1 MSSINTNIASMTALQ
16 TLKTV
21 QGSLTDTQG
30 RVSTG
35 LKVQSAK
42 DNAAYYSIAQTMRGD
57 SAAFNALSEN
67 LSIAGASVSVARQ
80 GVEEVGKLAKQI
92 LERVSFAQADKSVD
106 KELIQKEITGLV
118 EQVKTTISQATYNG
132 QSLLDWVGVPGTPEP
147 ADSVTVVTGIT
158 REGGAFSTTNFT
170 FTKFN
175 GEDIVTLLSNI
186 DVTAATDAA
195 ALDALMGSVETG
207 IKVITG
213 AEAEFGMAE
222 KRIENQQAFIS
233 KLVDKFDTG
242 VGALVDADMNK
253 EAARLSALQV
263 QEQLATQA
271 LSIANQAP
279 QSILSLFR

>member
-1 MSSINTNIASMTALQ
+1 MASIITNNASMTALQ

-21 QGSLTDTQG
+21 QGNLTDTQS

-80 GVEEVGKLAKQI
+80 GTEELGKITKQI
-92 LERVSFAQADKSVD
+92 MEKVSLAQAYESVD
-106 KELIQKEITGLV
+106 RALIQKDIEDLV
-118 EQVKTTISQATYNG
+118 DQLNSTISQTSYNG
-132 QSLLDWVGVPGTPEP
+132 QSMIDGT
-147 ADSVTVVTGIT
+147 DTVTVVTGVT
-158 REGGAFSTTNFT
+158 REGGSFKTTNFT
-170 FTKFN
+170 FNKFDAN
-175 GEDIVTLLSNI
+175 VIVNNFSGI
-186 DVTAATDAA
+186 DVSGASSAVDENTLASF
-195 ALDALMGSVETG
+195 LSIVEEEMA
-207 IKVITG
+207 KITE
-213 AEAEFGMAE
+213 AEANFGMVE
-222 KRIENQQAFIS
+222 KRIDNHKSFNS
-233 KLVDKFDTG
+233 KLVDKFDAG
-242 VGALVDADMNK
+242 VGSLVDADMNK

-279 QSILSLFR
+279 QSILTLFR

>member
-1 MSSINTNIASMTALQ
+1 MASIITNNASMTALQ

-21 QGSLTDTQG
+21 QSNLTETQG

-67 LSIAGASVSVARQ
+67 LSIIGASVSVARQ
-80 GVEEVGKLAKQI
+80 GLEEIGKLTKEI
-92 LERVSFAQADKSVD
+92 LERVSFAQADQSVD
-106 KELIQKEITGLV
+106 KALIQKEIDDLIGQI
-118 EQVKTTISQATYNG
+118 ETTRSQATYNG
-132 QSLLDWVGVPGTPEP
+132 QSLLESDG
-147 ADSVTVVTGIT
+147 AASSNLTVVTGVK
-158 REGGAFSTTNFT
+158 RE
-170 FTKFN
+170 N
-175 GEDIVTLLSNI
+175 GELKTTSFEVE
-186 DVTAATDAA
+186 TAELGTFITNLKGVNVETATNATELADALTTVETQIAWA
-195 ALDALMGSVETG
+195 ALYETN
-207 IKVITG
+207 
-213 AEAEFGMAE
+213 FGMAE

-253 EAARLSALQV
+253 EAAHLSALQV

>member
-1 MSSINTNIASMTALQ
+1 MASIITNNASVTALQ

-21 QGSLTDTQG
+21 QGNLTETQS

-57 SAAFNALSEN
+57 SAAFNSLSEN

-80 GVEEVGKLAKQI
+80 GTEELGKITKQI
-92 LERVSFAQADKSVD
+92 LEKVSLAQANESVD
-106 KELIQKEITGLV
+106 RTLIQKDIASLV
-118 EQVKTTISQATYNG
+118 EQFHSTVAHTSYNG
-132 QSLLDWVGVPGTPEP
+132 QSLLDGPGT
-147 ADSVTVVTGIT
+147 VTVVTGIT
-158 REGGAFSTTNFT
+158 REGGDFKTTNFT
-170 FTKFN
+170 FEKF
-175 GEDIVTLLSNI
+175 DHTDVSSLLDTLDVSTPTHDAFSLRDLLTTVESNL
-186 DVTAATDAA
+186 AA
-195 ALDALMGSVETG
+195 
-207 IKVITG
+207 ITE
-213 AEAEFGMAE
+213 AEANFGMVE
-222 KRIENQQAFIS
+222 KRIDNHKSFNS
-233 KLVDKFDTG
+233 KLVDKFDAG
-242 VGALVDADMNK
+242 VGSLVDADMNK

>member
-1 MSSINTNIASMTALQ
+1 MASIITNNASMTALQ

-21 QGSLTDTQG
+21 QSNLTETQG

-67 LSIAGASVSVARQ
+67 LSIIGASVSVARQ
-80 GVEEVGKLAKQI
+80 GTEELGKITKQI
-92 LERVSFAQADKSVD
+92 LEKVSLAQANESVD
-106 KELIQKEITGLV
+106 RTLIQKDIEDLV
-118 EQVKTTISQATYNG
+118 SQFNSTISQSSYNG
-132 QSLLDWVGVPGTPEP
+132 QSMIDGT
-147 ADSVTVVTGIT
+147 DTVTVATGVT
-158 REGGAFSTTNFT
+158 RDGGVFQTTSFNFDKFDAGAVSTA
-170 FTKFN
+170 
-175 GEDIVTLLSNI
+175 LAQI
-186 DVTAATDAA
+186 DVAEATDAA
-195 ALDALMGSVETG
+195 ALSILMINVEG
-207 IKVITG
+207 EMAKITE
-213 AEAEFGMAE
+213 AEANFGMVE
-222 KRIENQQAFIS
+222 KRIENHQNFNS
-233 KLVDKFDTG
+233 KLVDKFDSG

>member
-1 MSSINTNIASMTALQ
+1 MASIITNNASMTALQ

-21 QGSLTDTQG
+21 QSNLTETQG

-67 LSIAGASVSVARQ
+67 LSIIGASVSVARQ
-80 GVEEVGKLAKQI
+80 GVEELGNITKQI
-92 LERVSFAQADKSVD
+92 LEKVSLAQANESVD
-106 KELIQKEITGLV
+106 RTLIQKDIADLV
-118 EQVKTTISQATYNG
+118 SQFNSTISQTSYNG
-132 QSLLDWVGVPGTPEP
+132 QSLING
-147 ADSVTVVTGIT
+147 ADTVTVVTGVT
-158 REGGAFSTTNFT
+158 REGGDFETTNFT
-170 FTKFN
+170 FSKF
-175 GEDIVTLLSNI
+175 D
-186 DVTAATDAA
+186 AATIASTLGSLDVAA
-195 ALDALMGSVETG
+195 AGVDTLTLAAFMTNTEEDLA
-207 IKVITG
+207 KITE
-213 AEAEFGMAE
+213 AEANFGMVE
-222 KRIENQQAFIS
+222 KRIDNHKSFNS
-233 KLVDKFDTG
+233 KLVDKFDSG
-242 VGALVDADMNK
+242 VGSLVDADMNK

>member
-1 MSSINTNIASMTALQ
+1 MTALQ

-21 QGSLTDTQG
+21 QSNLTETQG

-57 SAAFNALSEN
+57 SAAFNAISEN
-67 LSIAGASVSVARQ
+67 LSIIGASVSVARQ
-80 GVEEVGKLAKQI
+80 GTEELGKITKQI
-92 LERVSFAQADKSVD
+92 LEKVSLAQANESVD
-106 KELIQKEITGLV
+106 RELIQKDIADLV
-118 EQVKTTISQATYNG
+118 DQFNSTISQSSYNG
-132 QSLLDWVGVPGTPEP
+132 QSMIDGT
-147 ADSVTVVTGIT
+147 DTVTVATGVT
-158 REGGAFSTTNFT
+158 RDGGLFQTTNFD
-170 FTKFN
+170 FKKFDA
-175 GEDIVTLLSNI
+175 EAVSTALAAV
-186 DVTAATDAA
+186 DVSAATDAA
-195 ALDALMGSVETG
+195 ALNILMINVEG
-207 IKVITG
+207 EIAKITE
-213 AEAEFGMAE
+213 AEASFGMVE
-222 KRIENQQAFIS
+222 KRIDNHKSFNS
-233 KLVDKFDTG
+233 KLVDKFDSG

>member
-1 MSSINTNIASMTALQ
+1 MASIITNNASMTALQ

-21 QGSLTDTQG
+21 QSNLTETQG

-57 SAAFNALSEN
+57 SAAFNAISEN
-67 LSIAGASVSVARQ
+67 LSIIGASVSVARQ
-80 GVEEVGKLAKQI
+80 GTEELGKITKQI
-92 LERVSFAQADKSVD
+92 LEKVSLAQANESVD
-106 KELIQKEITGLV
+106 RELIQKDIADLV
-118 EQVKTTISQATYNG
+118 DQFNSTISQSSYNG
-132 QSLLDWVGVPGTPEP
+132 QSMIDGT
-147 ADSVTVVTGIT
+147 DTVTVATGVT
-158 REGGAFSTTNFT
+158 RDGGLFQTTNFD
-170 FTKFN
+170 FTKFDA
-175 GEDIVTLLSNI
+175 EAVSTALAAV
-186 DVTAATDAA
+186 DVSAATDAA
-195 ALDALMGSVETG
+195 ALNILMINVEG
-207 IKVITG
+207 EIAKITE
-213 AEAEFGMAE
+213 AEANFGMVE
-222 KRIENQQAFIS
+222 KRIDNHKSFNS

>member
-1 MSSINTNIASMTALQ
+1 MASIITNNASMTALQ

-21 QGSLTDTQG
+21 QSNLTETQS

-80 GVEEVGKLAKQI
+80 GVEELGKITKQI
-92 LERVSFAQADKSVD
+92 LEKVSLAQAYESVD
-106 KELIQKEITGLV
+106 RALIQKDIEDLV
-118 EQVKTTISQATYNG
+118 DQLNSTISQTSYNG
-132 QSLLDWVGVPGTPEP
+132 QSMIDGT
-147 ADSVTVVTGIT
+147 DTVTVVTGVT
-158 REGGAFSTTNFT
+158 REGGSFKTTNFT
-170 FTKFN
+170 FNKFDAN
-175 GEDIVTLLSNI
+175 VIVNNFSGI
-186 DVTAATDAA
+186 DVSGASSAVDENTLASF
-195 ALDALMGSVETG
+195 LSIVEEEMA
-207 IKVITG
+207 KITE
-213 AEAEFGMAE
+213 AEANFGMVE
-222 KRIENQQAFIS
+222 KRIDNHKSFNS
-233 KLVDKFDTG
+233 KLVDKFDAG
-242 VGALVDADMNK
+242 VGSLVDADMNK

-279 QSILSLFR
+279 QSILTLFR

>member
-1 MSSINTNIASMTALQ
+1 MASIITNNASMTALQ

-21 QGSLTDTQG
+21 QSNLTETQG

-67 LSIAGASVSVARQ
+67 LSIIGASVSVARQ
-80 GVEEVGKLAKQI
+80 GVEELGNITKQI
-92 LERVSFAQADKSVD
+92 LEKVSLAQANESVD
-106 KELIQKEITGLV
+106 RTLIQKDIADLV
-118 EQVKTTISQATYNG
+118 SQFNSTISQTSYNG
-132 QSLLDWVGVPGTPEP
+132 QSLING
-147 ADSVTVVTGIT
+147 ADTVTVVTGVT
-158 REGGAFSTTNFT
+158 REGGDFETTNFT
-170 FTKFN
+170 FSKF
-175 GEDIVTLLSNI
+175 D
-186 DVTAATDAA
+186 AATIASTLGSLDVAA
-195 ALDALMGSVETG
+195 AGVDTLTLAAFMTNTEEDLA
-207 IKVITG
+207 KITE
-213 AEAEFGMAE
+213 AEANFGMVE
-222 KRIENQQAFIS
+222 KRIDNHKNFNS
-233 KLVDKFDTG
+233 KLVDKFDSG

>member
-1 MSSINTNIASMTALQ
+1 MASIITNNASMTALQ

-21 QGSLTDTQG
+21 QSNLTETQG

-67 LSIAGASVSVARQ
+67 LAIIGASVSVARQ
-80 GVEEVGKLAKQI
+80 GVEELGNITKQI
-92 LERVSFAQADKSVD
+92 LEKVSLAQANESVD
-106 KELIQKEITGLV
+106 RTLIQKDIADLV
-118 EQVKTTISQATYNG
+118 SQFNSTISQTSYNG
-132 QSLLDWVGVPGTPEP
+132 QSLING
-147 ADSVTVVTGIT
+147 ADTVTVVTGVT
-158 REGGAFSTTNFT
+158 REGGDFETTNFT
-170 FTKFN
+170 FSKF
-175 GEDIVTLLSNI
+175 D
-186 DVTAATDAA
+186 AATIASTLGSLDVAA
-195 ALDALMGSVETG
+195 AGVDTLTLAAFMTNTEEDLA
-207 IKVITG
+207 KITE
-213 AEAEFGMAE
+213 AEANFGMVE
-222 KRIENQQAFIS
+222 KRIDNHKNFNS
-233 KLVDKFDTG
+233 KLVDKFDAG
-242 VGALVDADMNK
+242 VGSLVDADMNK

>member
-21 QGSLTDTQG
+21 QSNLTETQG

-57 SAAFNALSEN
+57 SAAFNAISEN
-67 LSIAGASVSVARQ
+67 LSIIGASVSVARQ
-80 GVEEVGKLAKQI
+80 GTEELGKITKQI
-92 LERVSFAQADKSVD
+92 LEKVSLAQANESVD
-106 KELIQKEITGLV
+106 RELIQKDIADLV
-118 EQVKTTISQATYNG
+118 DQFNSTISQSSYNG
-132 QSLLDWVGVPGTPEP
+132 QSMIDGT
-147 ADSVTVVTGIT
+147 DTVTVATGVT
-158 REGGAFSTTNFT
+158 RDGGLFQTTNFD
-170 FTKFN
+170 FKKFDA
-175 GEDIVTLLSNI
+175 EAVSTALAAV
-186 DVTAATDAA
+186 DVSAATDAA
-195 ALDALMGSVETG
+195 ALNILMINVEG
-207 IKVITG
+207 EIAKITE
-213 AEAEFGMAE
+213 AEASFGMVE
-222 KRIENQQAFIS
+222 KRIDNHKSFNS
-233 KLVDKFDTG
+233 KLVDKFDSG

>member
-21 QGSLTDTQG
+21 QGNLTETQG

-57 SAAFNALSEN
+57 AAVFNAISEN
-67 LSIAGASVSVARQ
+67 LSITGASISVARQ
-80 GVEEVGKLAKQI
+80 GLEEIGNLTKEI

-106 KELIQKEITGLV
+106 KALIQKEIVDLIGQI
-118 EQVKTTISQATYNG
+118 ETTRSQATYNG
-132 QSLLDWVGVPGTPEP
+132 QSLLESDGSATS
-147 ADSVTVVTGIT
+147 DLTVVTGVKRETGGLMTTSFVVQTAELDSFIT
-158 REGGAFSTTNFT
+158 NLKGINVETATNA
-170 FTKFN
+170 N
-175 GEDIVTLLSNI
+175 DLE
-186 DVTAATDAA
+186 
-195 ALDALMGSVETG
+195 DALTTVETQ
-207 IKVITG
+207 IAWAAQYETN
-213 AEAEFGMAE
+213 FGMAE
-222 KRIENQQAFIS
+222 KRIENQQNFIS

>member
-57 SAAFNALSEN
+57 SAAFNAISEN
-67 LSIAGASVSVARQ
+67 LSIIGASVSVARQ
-80 GVEEVGKLAKQI
+80 GTEELGRITKQI
-92 LERVSFAQADKSVD
+92 LEKVSLAQANESVD
-106 KELIQKEITGLV
+106 RALIQKDIDDLV
-118 EQVKTTISQATYNG
+118 DQFNSTISQTSYNG
-132 QSLLDWVGVPGTPEP
+132 QSMIDGT
-147 ADSVTVVTGIT
+147 DTVTVATGVT
-158 REGGAFSTTNFT
+158 RDGGLFQTTDFI
-170 FTKFN
+170 FTKFDAEAVSTALA
-175 GEDIVTLLSNI
+175 GI
-186 DVTAATDAA
+186 DVAAATDAA
-195 ALDALMGSVETG
+195 ALGILMINVEG
-207 IKVITG
+207 EMAKITE
-213 AEAEFGMAE
+213 AEANFGMVE
-222 KRIENQQAFIS
+222 KRIDNHKSFNS
-233 KLVDKFDTG
+233 RLVDKFDAG
-242 VGALVDADMNK
+242 VGSLVDADMNT